1 MKRDGRE
8 RLKNFMADCRKARGE
23 EMARQWV
30 KGLTMLALLLTLA
43 LATTVAT
50 ANGQNQSTVKANVPF
65 EFIVGDKALPAGQY
79 SVSAIGIGQD
89 ALAIQGTKA
98 HDNAVRLVNNTT
110 RPAEKSSTLV
120 FHRYGNTFFL
130 SQVWVAGEGQ
140 GRQLLKSRQERAIE
154 RELSRIAGNRTSK
167 YEEVVILASA
177 R

>member
-1 MKRDGRE
+1 
-8 RLKNFMADCRKARGE
+8 
-23 EMARQWV
+23 MARQLV

-50 ANGQNQSTVKANVPF
+50 ANGQNQHTVRASVPF
-65 EFIVGDKALPAGQY
+65 EFIVGDKALPAGEY

-89 ALAIQGTKA
+89 AVGIQGTKA
-98 HDNAVRLVNNTT
+98 NDSAVRLVNTTT
-110 RPAEKSSTLV
+110 RSAEKSSTLV

-130 SQVWVAGEGQ
+130 SEVWIAGQGQ
-140 GRQLLKSRQERAIE
+140 GRQLLKSCQERALE

-167 YEEVVILASA
+167 YEEVLILASA

>member
-1 MKRDGRE
+1 
-8 RLKNFMADCRKARGE
+8 
-23 EMARQWV
+23 MARPLV

-50 ANGQNQSTVKANVPF
+50 ANGQNQSTVKASVPF
-65 EFIVGDKALPAGQY
+65 EFIVGDKTLPAGEY
-79 SVSAIGIGQD
+79 SVSAIGIGHD
-89 ALAIQGTKA
+89 ALAIQGVNA
-98 HDNAVRLVNNTT
+98 NDNAVRLANTT
-110 RPAEKSSTLV
+110 TRSAERSSTLV

-130 SQVWVAGEGQ
+130 SEVWTAGEGQ

-167 YEEVVILASA
+167 YQEVVILANA